1 MDDCPV
7 EILEHITSF
16 CDDRSIL
23 NLNKVSKIFYLI
35 TKKRKIKL
43 EKLLAYYIR
52 NKDNALIYYIIAN
65 SFANFKLVF
74 DLNLINPY
82 EPVFFDQAM
91 CYWDGY
97 ESVGHVQLIDL
108 CIRYVRFDFI
118 ELLIS
123 HDLDLNIKNSEG
135 LTPLMKAV
143 AQTMTIEQMDK
154 MIVLLCENGA
164 DVNVENNY
172 GYIAMDM
179 INSAYD
185 PFTVN
190 DIKDTLRSYNSREGT
205 IPHVS
210 DWVNEYDYEDYD

>member
-1 MDDCPV
+1 M
-7 EILEHITSF
+7 
-16 CDDRSIL
+16 
-23 NLNKVSKIFYLI
+23 
-35 TKKRKIKL
+35 
-43 EKLLAYYIR
+43 
-52 NKDNALIYYIIAN
+52 
-65 SFANFKLVF
+65 
-74 DLNLINPY
+74 
-82 EPVFFDQAM
+82 
-91 CYWDGY
+91 
-97 ESVGHVQLIDL
+97 
-108 CIRYVRFDFI
+108 CIRYMRFDFI

-123 HDLDLNIKNSEG
+123 HGLDLNIKNSEG

-143 AQTMTIEQMDK
+143 AQDMTIEQKDK

-190 DIKDTLRSYNSREGT
+190 DIKDTLRNYNSREGT

-210 DWVNEYDYEDYD
+210 DWVNEYDYEYYD